1 VTAAHQDPA
10 LRRRFEAL
18 VAVVYEPVQRYLRR
32 RTDPATADDVL
43 ADVLLVLWRR
53 LDDVPG
59 DAPLAYAYGVARG
72 CLANSRRSTVR
83 QERVVARLSQ
93 QRQPDDGPADPLD
106 GALDEALAAL
116 PEGDRELLRLW
127 AWEQLPPRE
136 IALVLDVSANAVS
149 IRLHRA
155 KQKLRE
161 LLRTRSDG
169 TRKDGD
175 ATGQTGTRRG
185 GGGAR

>member
-1 VTAAHQDPA
+1 MTSAQPDPA
-10 LRRRFEAL
+10 LRRRFEEL
-18 VAVVYEPVQRYLRR
+18 VAAVYEPVQRYLRR

-53 LDDVPG
+53 LDDVP
-59 DAPLAYAYGVARG
+59 DEAPLAYAYGVARG
-72 CLANSRRSTVR
+72 CLANSRRSAIR
-83 QERVVARLSQ
+83 QDRVVARLA
-93 QRQPDDGPADPLD
+93 REPRPDDDAADPLD

-136 IALVLDVSANAVS
+136 IALVLDISANAVS

-155 KQKLRE
+155 KQKVKE
-161 LLRTRSDG
+161 LLLTRSDDA
-169 TRKDGD
+169 RKDGD

-185 GGGAR
+185 GGAR

>member
-1 VTAAHQDPA
+1 VTSAQPDPA
-10 LRRRFEAL
+10 LRRRFEEL

-32 RTDPATADDVL
+32 RTDPASADDVL

-53 LDDVPG
+53 LDDVP
-59 DAPLAYAYGVARG
+59 DEAPLAYAYGVARG
-72 CLANSRRSTVR
+72 CLANDRRSAVR
-83 QERVVARLSQ
+83 QDRLVERLAREHRPAVVE
-93 QRQPDDGPADPLD
+93 PGDPLD

-136 IALVLDVSANAVS
+136 IAVVLGISANAVS

-155 KQKLRE
+155 KQKVKESLDE
-161 LLRTRSDG
+161 
-169 TRKDGD
+169 RKNGD

>member
-1 VTAAHQDPA
+1 MRAAHSDPA
-10 LRRRFEAL
+10 LRRRFEEL

-53 LDDVPG
+53 LDEVPG
-59 DAPLAYAYGVARG
+59 DAALAYAYGVARG
-72 CLANSRRSTVR
+72 CLANSRRGAVR
-83 QERVVARLSQ
+83 QERLVARLAQ
-93 QRQPDDGPADPLD
+93 HHRPDVGPPDPLD

-116 PEGDRELLRLW
+116 PEGDRELIRLW

-136 IALVLDVSANAVS
+136 IALVLGISANAVS

-155 KQKLRE
+155 RQKLKDH
-161 LLRTRSDG
+161 LG
-169 TRKDGD
+169 PRKNDD
-175 ATGQTGTRRG
+175 ATGQTGTRRE

>member
-1 VTAAHQDPA
+1 MTAAQHDPA
-10 LRRRFEAL
+10 LRRRFEEL

-32 RTDPATADDVL
+32 RTDRATADDAL

-53 LDDVPG
+53 LDDVPA

-72 CLANSRRSTVR
+72 CLANNRRSAVR
-83 QERVVARLSQ
+83 QERVVARLARAHRPQ
-93 QRQPDDGPADPLD
+93 DGGPADPLD
-106 GALDEALAAL
+106 GALDDALAAL

-136 IALVLDVSANAVS
+136 IALVLDISANAVS

-155 KQKLRE
+155 KQKVKE
-161 LLRTRSDG
+161 LLNA
-169 TRKDGD
+169 RKDGD
-175 ATGQTGTRRG
+175 ATGQTGTRRE